1 MITNLKTPKIEVSAQ
16 QMRELGQE
24 EIKLVQADA
33 NNGENQADGSG
44 FSNINSP
51 YKSEQY
57 VKYKNNYMNRFT
69 TMNGPI
75 RKHQAGTKLKSLRG
89 QSVISNETTRKNYIL
104 TGRLYGDM
112 YVSNPKVNE
121 VTVNFHT
128 KDARKIIGAMDKG
141 HDDLVGLNQKNQ
153 NIILKMVTD
162 VLFKGIDDWAR
173 EDIVITVSK

>member
-1 MITNLKTPKIEVSAQ
+1 MTQRRMRMITNLKTPKIEVSAQ
-16 QMRELGQE
+16 QMKELGQE

-44 FSNINSP
+44 FSNVNSP
-51 YKSEQY
+51 YKS
-57 VKYKNNYMNRFT
+57 NYMNRFT
-69 TMNGPI
+69 TMNGPK

-162 VLFKGIDDWAR
+162 TLFKGIDDWAR
-173 EDIVITVSK
+173 EDIVITVTK

>member
-16 QMRELGQE
+16 QMKELGQE
-24 EIKLVQADA
+24 EIKLVRADA

-57 VKYKNNYMNRFT
+57 VKYKNNWMRRFT
-69 TMNGPI
+69 DRTGA
-75 RKHQAGTKLKSLRG
+75 KGTLLKG
-89 QSVISNETTRKNYIL
+89 HTSVVSNETSKKNYIL
-104 TGRLYGDM
+104 TGRMYGDM

-173 EDIVITVSK
+173 EDIVITVTK